1 MLFVLKTPL
10 ASVGRSCCGLSICPV
25 LTFKKPQQRCPELL
39 TSLANV
45 INHVLGTWVLL
56 DKSHN
61 ICHAFCNFLLISH
74 TLFSL
79 SSPLA
84 GEIYVWTR
92 SDARELV
99 TCHSSTG
106 QYALWEIG
114 VAVIRGWQAF
124 PVPTRN
130 GHWSVLPE
138 SLLDSEDAAP
148 EKPLSC
154 EHMNSW
160 HIQYIFGK
168 KTFYLENRLHVSCS
182 DLRASKNTTL
192 AKALPF
198 VHLNSLLCHLCREAP
213 FSLCV
218 VIISRQHHKIV
229 PAALTVAFKHLR
241 WQHQAVYSNWIVR
254 EPGDQ

>member
-25 LTFKKPQQRCPELL
+25 LTFKKPQQRRPELL

-61 ICHAFCNFLLISH
+61 ICHAFCNFLLILH

-99 TCHSSTG
+99 MCHSSTG

-114 VAVIRGWQAF
+114 VAINSGLAG
-124 PVPTRN
+124 VPGANTQWPLKRFTRN
-130 GHWSVLPE
+130 PPWFRGHCTWETTLVYTHEQLAHSRHLWKKIVLFRKLITCF
-138 SLLDSEDAAP
+138 LLRPKSIQ
-148 EKPLSC
+148 
-154 EHMNSW
+154 EH
-160 HIQYIFGK
+160 
-168 KTFYLENRLHVSCS
+168 HVSQS
-182 DLRASKNTTL
+182 PALRS
-192 AKALPF
+192 
-198 VHLNSLLCHLCREAP
+198 S
-213 FSLCV
+213 
-218 VIISRQHHKIV
+218 
-229 PAALTVAFKHLR
+229 
-241 WQHQAVYSNWIVR
+241 
-254 EPGDQ
+254 